1 MMKRSYQSIK
11 IVIAF
16 IVLSVILNTSRT
28 NAQSL
33 AFSQVILLTSQ
44 QVVPQGKVWKIENC
58 AGPRTTAGSYTANLF
73 PADHTII
80 INGISVSASDTETL
94 VGAPNGSYG
103 VIATSG
109 MSSVTGF
116 PLWLPAGTTV
126 DIGANVNFIS
136 IIEFTVAP

>member
-1 MMKRSYQSIK
+1 MKRIHLKIK
-11 IVIAF
+11 IGIAF
-16 IVLSVILNTSRT
+16 ILFSIVLNAGRL

-44 QVVPQGKVWKIENC
+44 QIVPQGKVWKLENC
-58 AGPRTTAGSYTANLF
+58 AGPRTTVGSYTSNVF
-73 PADHTII
+73 PADHTFS
-80 INGISVSASDTETL
+80 INGTTVSASKMDNL

-116 PLWLPAGTTV
+116 PLWFPAGTTV
-126 DIGANVNFIS
+126 DIGTNLSFLS
-136 IIEFTVAP
+136 IIEFTVIP